1 MSAIRWGPA
10 SVSSVRLLIAFTE
23 TARRGGFAAAA
34 RELGLSPS
42 AVAKAVGRLEAQLGL
57 RLFHRTTRRVGLTQE
72 GEALFERCRQVL
84 DELEAIELSAA
95 QAGRGATGVLRI
107 DVPVTYGKQRIVPV
121 LAALALEQPALR
133 IELRLSDQYADLIGS
148 GLDAAVRIGAIDDS
162 RLVARRIDV
171 QHLGVYGAPSL
182 LARAGRPRHPRDAG
196 ALPCVA
202 FRLPHTGRLRPWGFR
217 IERASY
223 ALPAPGP
230 HACNEGEALVAA
242 ACAGLGLVQVPDYMA
257 TDAVRS
263 GRLEEVLAEF
273 RPEPTPISIVFPSNR
288 QVPQRLRLLIDRLT
302 HRTGDGGN
310 P

>member
-1 MSAIRWGPA
+1 M
-10 SVSSVRLLIAFTE
+10 SSVRLLIAFTE

-95 QAGRGATGVLRI
+95 QAGGGATGVLRI

-202 FRLPHTGRLRPWGFR
+202 FRIPHTGRLRPWGFR
-217 IERASY
+217 VERAPY
-223 ALPAPGP
+223 TLPAPGP

-288 QVPQRLRLLIDRLT
+288 QMPQRLRLLIDRLA
-302 HRTGDGGN
+302 RKTGEGGD